1 MQNYTLLLDDV
12 MEEHTQALFLCVSVC
27 GQNGRSGS
35 KGVTGKAADEG
46 VGDAL

>member
-27 GQNGRSGS
+27 AVRTG
-35 KGVTGKAADEG
+35 GVVRRE
-46 VGDAL
+46 